1 MAVSS
6 LFYYNDQLGKV
17 VPNELVLQWKI
28 TAAKTV
34 VPIVANSAH
43 LTAFDAI
50 ASQSVID
57 GFLGTTNEFLVAAFD
72 ATAMGANAFAV
83 ILDMNGQA
91 KSLLSVSARVLSGS
105 NGATVAEC
113 GKVAEGLTAST
124 LVCQGALGSQGNL
137 AGRFVLSGLDALT
150 SGLLEVRFCW
160 VAK

>member
-1 MAVSS
+1 MPVSS

-17 VPNELVLQWKI
+17 VANDLILQWKI

-34 VPIVANSAH
+34 VPVVPNSAQ
-43 LTAFDAI
+43 LSSFDAI
-50 ASQSVID
+50 ASQAVID
-57 GFLGTTNEFLVAAFD
+57 NFLGTSNEFLVSAFD
-72 ATAMGANAFAV
+72 ATAMGTNAFAV
-83 ILDMNGQA
+83 IVDMGGQA
-91 KSLLSVSARVLSGS
+91 KSLLSVTARVLSGS

-124 LVCQGALGSQGNL
+124 LACEGALGSQGNL
-137 AGRFVLSGLDALT
+137 AGRFVLAGLDALT